1 MAGEQGRDVFALP
14 GPIDCRMS
22 AGCHSLIRDGVTL
35 VTNIDEILDELGP
48 LYKKVRTSGGRTIH
62 KPAELQLDEF
72 EQNVLAAIDAT
83 SDQTKK
89 NTLDAVVEYMNIEP
103 SRVLAACAALEIRK
117 IVIRSPGNII
127 ERL

>member
-1 MAGEQGRDVFALP
+1 
-14 GPIDCRMS
+14 MS

-35 VTNIDEILDELGP
+35 VTCIDEILDGLGP
-48 LYKKVRTSGGRTIH
+48 LYKKVRTSEGRDIH
-62 KPAELQLDEF
+62 KPAELQLDKF
-72 EQNVLAAIDAT
+72 EQNVVTAIDAT

-89 NTLDAVVEYMNIEP
+89 TTVDAVVEYMNIEP

>member
-1 MAGEQGRDVFALP
+1 MVDIESREK
-14 GPIDCRMS
+14 S
-22 AGCHSLIRDGVTL
+22 
-35 VTNIDEILDELGP
+35 
-48 LYKKVRTSGGRTIH
+48 
-62 KPAELQLDEF
+62 AELQLDEF